1 MKISNLIKNLAA
13 ILGMVAIAGMV
24 YAASMY
30 ADKKLDLREW
40 VFWQTLCVAV
50 IILTI
55 ILNSKER

>member
-40 VFWQTLCVAV
+40 VFWQTLCAAV